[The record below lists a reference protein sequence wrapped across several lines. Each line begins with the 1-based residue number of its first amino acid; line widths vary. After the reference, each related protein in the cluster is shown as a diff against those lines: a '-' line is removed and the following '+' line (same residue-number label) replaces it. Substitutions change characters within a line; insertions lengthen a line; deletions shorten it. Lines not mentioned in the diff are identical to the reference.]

1 MQILVLFFV
10 LHCSRSKPIE
20 NLHTLWSTF
29 KQLIISSRVF
39 TVMARL
45 AWCIFLGLEKVF
57 IGMRGSTTS
66 LLIHTR
72 KAFFHLILLK
82 YLLIIFFLLI
92 GIITLNSLH
101 KPFRLLIRLMWKYR
115 LPVLVLFLH
124 CIILTLVVIRL
135 LCNCLDSLLI
145 VLLLLGNFVLLF
157 PLEFFL
163 KDYMMVVNHIKA
175 WTIFADQM
183 D

>member
-1 MQILVLFFV
+1 MQTLVLFIV
-10 LHCSRSKPIE
+10 LHCSRSKSIE
-20 NLHTLWSTF
+20 NLHTLWSAF

-39 TVMARL
+39 TVRAML

-57 IGMRGSTTS
+57 IGMRGSATS
-66 LLIHTR
+66 LLIHAW

-82 YLLIIFFLLI
+82 YLLEIFLLLI
-92 GIITLNSLH
+92 GIVTLNSLQ
-101 KPFRLLIRLMWKYR
+101 KPFRLLIGLMWKYR

-124 CIILTLVVIRL
+124 CIILTLVNRL
-135 LCNCLDSLLI
+135 LCDCLDSLLI

-163 KDYMMVVNHIKA
+163 KDYVMIVNHIQA
-175 WTIFADQM
+175 WTIFAD
-183 D
+183 